1 MNHQWN
7 RKGTTTTTAMAKR
20 KTVVVENYQR
30 DDSVRTDY
38 PPVVVD
44 PDNPL
49 VGKLHDIRNRYREKK
64 RLSD

>member
-1 MNHQWN
+1 MP
-7 RKGTTTTTAMAKR
+7 KR
-20 KTVVVENYQR
+20 GAVVAENYQR

-38 PPVVVD
+38 PPAVVD

-64 RLSD
+64 RPSD